1 MLRDLK
7 IPSQTLEAQLY
18 CTQCAA
24 VGMETST
31 TDETSTVVP
40 AHYRTQAI
48 FAMSNL
54 SAACKPV
61 LSSQFPP
68 RYRKK
73 NQLCQEAALSWSH
86 VSRHCSAR
94 RAHRGPD
101 HSTHILTSHPP
112 VLKGNDRNLSRLQ
125 WAGLSRCFCK

>member
-7 IPSQTLEAQLY
+7 IPSQTLEAHLY
-18 CTQCAA
+18 CTQSAA

-31 TDETSTVVP
+31 TDETNTVVP

-48 FAMSNL
+48 FTMSNL

-68 RYRKK
+68 RHRKK
-73 NQLCQEAALSWSH
+73 KNNFARKQHCHGAISHAIALQGELTGDLTTALTSSH
-86 VSRHCSAR
+86 
-94 RAHRGPD
+94 
-101 HSTHILTSHPP
+101 HIL
-112 VLKGNDRNLSRLQ
+112 L
-125 WAGLSRCFCK
+125 F

>member
-68 RYRKK
+68 RYREKK
-73 NQLCQEAALSWSH
+73 STLPGSSIVMEPSLTPLLCKESSP
-86 VSRHCSAR
+86 
-94 RAHRGPD
+94 G
-101 HSTHILTSHPP
+101 T
-112 VLKGNDRNLSRLQ
+112 
-125 WAGLSRCFCK
+125 